1 MCDKKEKGQIS
12 IEVLL
17 ILSVLII
24 GSVLVGTFYF
34 SQIRSKSNS
43 GDEFSGLMDNFM
55 DELNPNSAHCGNSV
69 CELELGEDNGNC
81 STDCYCGD
89 GFCIPGFEQP
99 GDSDISPS
107 CKSDCDNV
115 DAVKF
120 KDLNLTLI
128 PDSSTKID
136 NNFKIKVSVTS
147 TYAIASIGKLEVLKN
162 DGGGYLPSNSCSF
175 NGVYDSVFNDIGF
188 LYPSTVAGY
197 IEKTFVF
204 SCKEPGAYKFIF
216 SKINP
221 KGEGGFD
228 LGGDI
233 EKTITLEEPTDPNTL
248 EDFIINIT
256 SPKEGDSFFV
266 NSSILLRAE
275 DFGLGTTEKSLSCS
289 WYIGEKAID
298 TDSQCDFNYTYP
310 DALGFGEKKVVVYA
324 TKDSGNKSGA
334 DKVLYS
340 TDSVTINIY
349 KNTNSLL
356 LSLDSQNQYVDQEF
370 YIKAFSTDK
379 DKINL
384 IDSSKPNI
392 TFKGAECDI
401 TSSDVLEGTDAVS
414 GINVYYKKIPV
425 NCLTGNYV
433 TQTELGTVSAE
444 LESSTVDFF
453 VSHNLTMGF
462 ANCNFFGSAHTT
474 MNVCAF
480 PKGGF
485 SYNSDYWNNAY
496 DGFLTVSVSLPNTE
510 FEQNETSDVLG
521 EYLGLLTAYVSD

>member
-55 DELNPNSAHCGNSV
+55 SELNPNIVHCGNGV
-69 CELELGEDNGNC
+69 CEIDLGEDNGNC

-99 GDSDISPS
+99 GNSDTSPN

-115 DAVKF
+115 DALIF
-120 KDLNLTLI
+120 EDLTLTLI
-128 PDSSTKID
+128 PDSSTKIY

-147 TYAIASIGKLEVLKN
+147 TYDIASIGKLEVLKN

-175 NGVYDSVFNDIGF
+175 GGNYNSEFNSIGF
-188 LYPSTVAGY
+188 LYPSTVADI
-197 IEKTFVF
+197 IEQTFGF
-204 SCKEPGAYKFIF
+204 SCKDPGAYKFIF
-216 SKINP
+216 SEINP
-221 KGEGGFD
+221 KGDNSFNLSGE
-228 LGGDI
+228 I
-233 EKTITLEEPTDPNTL
+233 EKTITVEDVED
-248 EDFIINIT
+248 DFIINIT

-266 NSSILLRAE
+266 GSSILLNAE
-275 DFGLGTTEKSLSCS
+275 YMGLDTEKESLSCS

-298 TDSQCDFNYTYP
+298 TDSKCNFKYTYP
-310 DALGFGEKKVVVYA
+310 EALGFGEKKIVVYA
-324 TKDSGNKSGA
+324 TKDGG
-334 DKVLYS
+334 DKALYS
-340 TDSVTINIY
+340 TDSVIINIY

-401 TSSDVLEGTDAVS
+401 TSSDVLEGIDAVS

-433 TQTELGTVSAE
+433 TQTELGNVSAE

-510 FEQNETSDVLG
+510 FEQNETSGVLG
-521 EYLGLLTAYVSD
+521 EYLGLLTVYVSD

>member
-1 MCDKKEKGQIS
+1 MYDKKEKGQIS

-43 GDEFSGLMDNFM
+43 GDEFSELMDNFM
-55 DELNPNSAHCGNSV
+55 GELNPNIAHCGNGA
-69 CELELGEDNGNC
+69 CEIELGEDNGNC

-99 GDSDISPS
+99 GDSDTSPE
-107 CKSDCDNV
+107 CMSDCDE
-115 DAVKF
+115 DAAFKF
-120 KDLNLTLI
+120 EDLTLTLI

-147 TYAIASIGKLEVLKN
+147 TYAIASIGKLKVEKN
-162 DGGGYLPSNSCSF
+162 AGGEYLPSNSCSF
-175 NGVYDSVFNDIGF
+175 GGVYNSEFNSIDF
-188 LYPSTVAGY
+188 LYPSTVADI
-197 IEKTFVF
+197 IEQTFGF
-204 SCKEPGAYKFIF
+204 SCKDPGAYKFIF
-216 SKINP
+216 SEINP
-221 KGEGGFD
+221 KGDNSFNLSGK
-228 LGGDI
+228 I
-233 EKTITLEEPTDPNTL
+233 EKTITVEDVED
-248 EDFIINIT
+248 DFIINIT
-256 SPKEGDSFFV
+256 SPEEGDSFFV
-266 NSSILLRAE
+266 GSSIQLNAE
-275 DFGLGTTEKSLSCS
+275 YMGLDTEEESLSCS
-289 WYIGEKAID
+289 WYIGEKQID
-298 TDSQCDFNYTYP
+298 TDSKCNFNYTYP
-310 DALGFGEKKVVVYA
+310 EALGFGEKKIVVYA
-324 TKDSGNKSGA
+324 TKHGA
-334 DKVLYS
+334 DKDLYHGADKDLYS

-349 KNTNSLL
+349 KNTDSLL

-379 DKINL
+379 DKIDL

-392 TFKGAECDI
+392 TFNGAECDI
-401 TSSDVLEGTDAVS
+401 TSSDVLEGTDDV
-414 GINVYYKKIPV
+414 GGVKIYYKKIPV

-433 TQTELGTVSAE
+433 TQTELGNVSAE
-444 LESSTVDFF
+444 LGGSKVIFF

-462 ANCNFFGSAHTT
+462 ANCNLFGSVHTT

-496 DGFLTVSVSLPNTE
+496 DGFLTVSVNLPNTE

-521 EYLGLLTAYVSD
+521 EYLGLLTVYVSD